1 MQRPAG
7 RGGIS
12 PDLRLL
18 RCAVGG
24 LLVLVDQSDPDE
36 SKVVVIQ
43 LEKQRCSVCD
53 LESGRNMNHLANT
66 PHHLDIELEQFAYG
80 M

>member
-1 MQRPAG
+1 M
-7 RGGIS
+7 
-12 PDLRLL
+12 
-18 RCAVGG
+18 
-24 LLVLVDQSDPDE
+24 VDQSDPDE

-53 LESGRNMNHLANT
+53 LISGRNLNPLANT
-66 PHHLDIELEQFAYG
+66 PHHLEIELEQFADG